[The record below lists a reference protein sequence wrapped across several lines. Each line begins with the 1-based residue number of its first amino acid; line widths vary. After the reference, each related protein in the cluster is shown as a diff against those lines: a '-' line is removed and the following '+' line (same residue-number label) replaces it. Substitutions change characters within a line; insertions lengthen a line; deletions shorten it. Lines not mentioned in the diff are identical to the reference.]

1 MDGLAD
7 FSLKGAFAMIIR
19 KILNNNVVV
28 TENAAGREVVAMGR
42 GLAFKRRVGDRIDD
56 SAVEKI
62 YTISRADMM
71 DRFKELVASL
81 SIDYLQTA
89 NNIIEHAEDDLNC
102 RLNDSIYISLTDHI
116 HMAVH
121 RIRHGIL
128 IKNMML
134 LDIKRFYE
142 KEFVIGQYAVK
153 IMNKNFD
160 VILPEDEAGFIA
172 LHIIDAQLD
181 FRQPMA
187 NRILNLMEEI
197 GNVVRMVCRIEFDRE
212 SMNYYRFVTHLKFF
226 AKRVFMH
233 QESAD
238 EIDEEMGLM
247 IRKKYSQAYA
257 CADKIAALI
266 ENKYEYQV
274 SSDEKFYL
282 TIHIAKF
289 ISKK

>member
-1 MDGLAD
+1 
-7 FSLKGAFAMIIR
+7 MIIR

-28 TENAAGREVVAMGR
+28 TENAAGREIVAMGR
-42 GLAFKRRVGDRIDD
+42 GIAFKRRVGDHIFD

-89 NNIIEHAEDDLNC
+89 NNIIEYAETKLDC
-102 RLNDSIYISLTDHI
+102 RLNDSVYISLTDHI

-121 RIRHGIL
+121 RIRNGIL

-142 KEFVIGQYAVK
+142 KEFQIGQYAVNL
-153 IMNKNFD
+153 MNQKFNVD
-160 VILPEDEAGFIA
+160 LPDDEAGFVA

-187 NRILNLMEEI
+187 NRILNLIEEI
-197 GNVVRMVCRIEFDRE
+197 GSVVRMVCRIDFDRE
-212 SMNYYRFVTHLKFF
+212 SMNYYRFITHLKFF

-238 EIDEEMGLM
+238 EIDNDMGDM
-247 IRKKYSQAYA
+247 IKRKYSQAYA
-257 CADKIAALI
+257 CAEKIAALV
-266 ENKYEYQV
+266 ERKYEYRV

-289 ISKK
+289 LSKK

>member
-1 MDGLAD
+1 
-7 FSLKGAFAMIIR
+7 MIIR
-19 KILNNNVVV
+19 KILNNNVIV

-42 GLAFKRRVGDRIDD
+42 GIAFKRRVGDRIAD

-81 SIDYLQTA
+81 SIEYLQTA
-89 NNIIEHAEDDLNC
+89 NCIIEYAEAHLDC

-142 KEFVIGQYAVK
+142 KEFQIGQYAVEL
-153 IMNKNFD
+153 MNKNFN

-172 LHIIDAQLD
+172 LHIIDGQLD

-197 GNVVRMVCRIEFDRE
+197 GSVVRMVCRIDFDRE

-233 QESAD
+233 QETAD
-238 EIDEEMGLM
+238 EIDEEMGDM
-247 IRKKYSQAYA
+247 IKRKYPQAYA
-257 CADKIAALI
+257 CAEKIAALVKR
-266 ENKYEYQV
+266 KYDYTA

>member
-1 MDGLAD
+1 
-7 FSLKGAFAMIIR
+7 MIIR

-28 TENAAGREVVAMGR
+28 TENASGREVVAMGR
-42 GLAFKRRVGDRIDD
+42 GIAFKRRVGDRVDD

-62 YTISRADMM
+62 YTISRPEMM
-71 DRFKELVASL
+71 DRFKELVASM
-81 SIDYLQTA
+81 SIEYLQIA
-89 NNIIEHAEDDLNC
+89 NEIIEYAETQLNC
-102 RLNDSIYISLTDHI
+102 KLNESIYISLTDHI

-121 RIRHGIL
+121 RIRNGIL

-134 LDIKRFYE
+134 LDLKRFYE
-142 KEFVIGQYAVK
+142 KEFLIGEYALK
-153 IMNKNFD
+153 LMNKKFD
-160 VILPEDEAGFIA
+160 VALPEDEAGFIA
-172 LHIIDAQLD
+172 LHMIDAQLD

-197 GNVVRMVCRIEFDRE
+197 SNVVRMVCRIEFDRE

-233 QESAD
+233 QESGNELD
-238 EIDEEMGLM
+238 DEMGDM
-247 IRKKYSQAYA
+247 IRRKYAQAYA
-257 CADKIAALI
+257 CAEKIAALVK
-266 ENKYEYQV
+266 NKYDYNI
-274 SSDEKFYL
+274 STDEKCYL

>member
-1 MDGLAD
+1 
-7 FSLKGAFAMIIR
+7 MIIR
-19 KILNNNVVV
+19 KILNNNVIV

-42 GLAFKRRVGDRIDD
+42 GIAFKRRVGDRIAD

-89 NNIIEHAEDDLNC
+89 NNIIEHAETVLNC
-102 RLNDSIYISLTDHI
+102 RLNDSVYISLTDHI

-121 RIRHGIL
+121 RIRNGIS

-142 KEFVIGQYAVK
+142 KEFQIGQYAVEL
-153 IMNKNFD
+153 MNKNFSVVMPD
-160 VILPEDEAGFIA
+160 DEIGFIA
-172 LHIIDAQLD
+172 LHIVDGQLD

-187 NRILNLMEEI
+187 NRIMNLMEEI
-197 GNVVRMVCRIEFDRE
+197 SSVVRMICRIDFDRE
-212 SMNYYRFVTHLKFF
+212 SLNYHRFITHLKFF
-226 AKRVFMH
+226 ANRVFMH
-233 QESAD
+233 QESAEELD
-238 EIDEEMGLM
+238 DEMGD
-247 IRKKYSQAYA
+247 IIKRKYSQAYA
-257 CADKIAALI
+257 CAEKIATLVK
-266 ENKYEYQV
+266 NKYDYKV
-274 SSDEKFYL
+274 SDDEKFYL

-289 ISKK
+289 ISDK

>member
-1 MDGLAD
+1 MV
-7 FSLKGAFAMIIR
+7 IR

-42 GLAFKRRVGDRIDD
+42 GIAFKRRVGDRIAD

-62 YTISRADMM
+62 YTISRSDMM

-89 NNIIEHAEDDLNC
+89 NNIIEHAETVLNC
-102 RLNDSIYISLTDHI
+102 RLNDSVYISLTDHI

-121 RIRHGIL
+121 RIRNGIS
-128 IKNMML
+128 IRNMML

-142 KEFVIGQYAVK
+142 KEFQIGQYAVEL
-153 IMNKNFD
+153 MNKNFS
-160 VILPEDEAGFIA
+160 VTLPEDEIGFIA
-172 LHIIDAQLD
+172 LHIVDGQLD

-197 GNVVRMVCRIEFDRE
+197 SSVVRMICRIDFDRE
-212 SMNYYRFVTHLKFF
+212 SLNYYRFITHLKFF

-233 QESAD
+233 QESAEELD
-238 EIDEEMGLM
+238 DEMGGM
-247 IRKKYSQAYA
+247 IKRKYAQAYA
-257 CADKIAALI
+257 CSEKIATLV
-266 ENKYEYQV
+266 ENKYDYKV
-274 SSDEKFYL
+274 SDDEKFYL

-289 ISKK
+289 IAQK

>member
-1 MDGLAD
+1 
-7 FSLKGAFAMIIR
+7 MIIR

-28 TENAAGREVVAMGR
+28 TENACGREVVAMGR
-42 GLAFKRRVGDRIDD
+42 GIAFKRRVGDRIAD
-56 SAVEKI
+56 SSVEKI
-62 YTISRADMM
+62 YTISRSDMM

-89 NNIIEHAEDDLNC
+89 NNIIEYAETVLQC

-121 RIRHGIL
+121 RIRSGIL

-142 KEFVIGQYAVK
+142 KEFLIGQYAVDL
-153 IMNKNFD
+153 MNKNFD
-160 VILPEDEAGFIA
+160 VNLPEDESGFIA

-197 GNVVRMVCRIEFDRE
+197 SNVVRMVCRIEFDRE

-238 EIDEEMGLM
+238 EIDDEMGGM
-247 IRKKYSQAYA
+247 IKRKYAQAYA
-257 CADKIAALI
+257 CSEKIATLV
-266 ENKYEYQV
+266 ENKYDYRV
-274 SSDEKFYL
+274 STDEKCYL

-289 ISKK
+289 VSKKL